1 MMKLVAQLEEFL
13 HDRKANPAS
22 PDLAIRDWRIVVQE
36 AQQISLGIK
45 ENSPG
50 TVYTPPSYR
59 KGEKAELYIIWED
72 GRLTQAQ
79 VQAPPQG
86 SGKEYWFEQ
95 LTEWRQGSYEDP
107 YGADIPE
114 PEALPVVAVEDREIA
129 RILQGE
135 DEVFFEQLARL
146 LKNTPEGVNLNASI
160 QGNWGYIHVRNSRGL
175 AISYQQ
181 SQYGISFSFDSLVG
195 AGFGKRRL
203 IKPEEWDFLWNRT
216 CSYYEALQKEGPE
229 VGEETLIVMTP
240 SVTGDFMR
248 QFLHP
253 NLVGQ
258 NILEGRSAFKKEDF
272 HGKNKVFHENI
283 SLVVDPLRPFELSSY
298 LVTGEGVPA
307 RQTVLVDKGTLQSP
321 ILRMKD
327 AKRWGE
333 PPTGVPAGS
342 SGMYLQ
348 GAQEEPWENVLREI
362 KDGILILSVLG
373 MHTQNSASGDYSLS
387 APQSLRILDGKI
399 IGKRDVKIQGNFF
412 KDLASEKTRLGTTE
426 IDSKPYLVIQG
437 EVQNM

>member
-1 MMKLVAQLEEFL
+1 MKLVAQLEEFL
-13 HDRKANPAS
+13 HDRKTNPAS
-22 PDLAIRDWRIVVQE
+22 SELAIRDWRIVVQE

-59 KGEKAELYIIWED
+59 KGETGELYLIWED
-72 GRLTQAQ
+72 GQITQAQ

-86 SGKEYWFEQ
+86 SGKEYWLEQ

-107 YGADIPE
+107 FGADIPE
-114 PEALPVVAVEDREIA
+114 PEALPLVAVEDRKIA
-129 RILQGE
+129 EILQGE
-135 DEVFFEQLARL
+135 DEVLFEQLARL
-146 LKNTPEGVNLNASI
+146 LEDTPQDVNLNAGVQAS
-160 QGNWGYIHVRNSRGL
+160 WGYRHVRNSRGL
-175 AISYQQ
+175 AVSYQQ
-181 SQYGISFSFDSLVG
+181 SQYGMSFSFDSLVG

-216 CSYYEALQKEGPE
+216 CSYFEALQKEGPE
-229 VGEETLIVMTP
+229 VGGETLVVLTP

-248 QFLHP
+248 QFLYP

-272 HGKNKVFHENI
+272 GSEDKIFHENI

-307 RQTVLVDKGTLQSP
+307 RQTVLVERGSLQSP

-327 AKRWGE
+327 AKRWGGS
-333 PPTGVPAGS
+333 PTGVPAGS

-348 GAQEEPWENVLREI
+348 GAQEHPWEEVLREI
-362 KDGILILSVLG
+362 KDGVLILSVLG

-387 APQSLRILDGKI
+387 APQSLRIIDGKI
-399 IGKRDVKIQGNFF
+399 VGKRDVKIQGNFF
-412 KDLASEKTRLGTTE
+412 KDLASEKTRLGRTQ

-437 EVQNM
+437 IVQNI